1 MEQAKIEVNG
11 LIQKWQKAISN
22 GEFDRTTK
30 ALSEDELENITGG
43 GPLIS
48 ALIGANSVLII
59 ESFDV
64 FYKYKTGSDEFD
76 IIKLLSMVGWSTI
89 GVAAEL
95 ATIKV
100 AKEVYNKIKSQKKAK
115 EN

>member
-11 LIQKWQKAISN
+11 LIQKGQKAISN
-22 GEFDRTTK
+22 GEFGQIKK
-30 ALSEDELENITGG
+30 ALSEDELENIAGG
-43 GPLIS
+43 GPLSGPLIGG
-48 ALIGANSVLII
+48 LIGANSILIV

-64 FYKYKTGSDEFD
+64 FYKYKTGSDEFG
-76 IIKLLSMVGWSTI
+76 IIKLLSMVGWLTI

-100 AKEVYNKIKSQKKAK
+100 AKEVYNKIKS
-115 EN
+115 